1 MRGLTRIGMLIFV
14 SVACACSPGHV
25 PQQLSGTP
33 DAGGSSADP
42 GPASTPPPVSDAGP
56 TSPENP
62 FREMAPIKLAEGPVT
77 GFDVAPD
84 RRHVLFSGV
93 LHWYDICRS
102 RYNGYGALSVGTTS
116 GDIPVD
122 LTVNAVKSSFSSTG
136 GHLAFISAG
145 NGEYWNACS
154 GSGTLSVARGD
165 GTHLVQVA
173 DFVVDFVFGGDTLY
187 FYAGGVSLMSF
198 FRFRESDP
206 APVLLSQAPSPAWT
220 RQSQS
225 FPGYSM
231 APSPGGDA
239 VAYCEPAADYVQPR
253 CFLLPAGADA
263 AAAIPIEGAAQL
275 AWTPD
280 GEWLLAGRIA
290 LSRDGKLRRDFG
302 ETCAMPSPSPDGN
315 AVMFGTGKQYACDGP
330 VVVYPLDGS
339 PVTRLGPLPPGG
351 YDWSL
356 RFIAGGTQVL
366 AVETTTTGEALFSA
380 PTSGGAFAELRGRA
394 DTPGLAGYEAQA
406 DGSVLRFDLS
416 AAQVPENA
424 QGSWPLLRLRPG
436 QPAETLFPSATS
448 LPAHEGEGAH
458 AMLVQEGW
466 LPPYNGALHLV
477 VPGAPWPGAIL
488 PGFVG
493 IGAPSPYREAQFNFG
508 FVGRAAVYV
517 TKLTYLV
524 PDGVWDLAVSTE
536 DGSLIAPLASGLA
549 KFRAIDHS
557 LYFVK
562 AEDRSLW
569 RLDVPQP

>member
-1 MRGLTRIGMLIFV
+1 MCRNNSPERPTRAGRARI
-14 SVACACSPGHV
+14 PDR
-25 PQQLSGTP
+25 P
-33 DAGGSSADP
+33 DAAACQRRRSDFP
-42 GPASTPPPVSDAGP
+42 GKSVSRNGANQVGRRSGDGLRCGARQAAR
-56 TSPENP
+56 TLL
-62 FREMAPIKLAEGPVT
+62 RRAPLV
-77 GFDVAPD
+77 
-84 RRHVLFSGV
+84 RHLPLS
-93 LHWYDICRS
+93 L
-102 RYNGYGALSVGTTS
+102 NGYGALSVGTTS

-263 AAAIPIEGAAQL
+263 AAAILIEGAAQL

-290 LSRDGKLRRDFG
+290 LSRAGKLRRDFG

-330 VVVYPLDGS
+330 VAA
-339 PVTRLGPLPPGG
+339 TR
-351 YDWSL
+351 
-356 RFIAGGTQVL
+356 
-366 AVETTTTGEALFSA
+366 
-380 PTSGGAFAELRGRA
+380 
-394 DTPGLAGYEAQA
+394 
-406 DGSVLRFDLS
+406 S
-416 AAQVPENA
+416 AA
-424 QGSWPLLRLRPG
+424 RP
-436 QPAETLFPSATS
+436 
-448 LPAHEGEGAH
+448 
-458 AMLVQEGW
+458 
-466 LPPYNGALHLV
+466 
-477 VPGAPWPGAIL
+477 
-488 PGFVG
+488 
-493 IGAPSPYREAQFNFG
+493 
-508 FVGRAAVYV
+508 
-517 TKLTYLV
+517 
-524 PDGVWDLAVSTE
+524 
-536 DGSLIAPLASGLA
+536 
-549 KFRAIDHS
+549 
-557 LYFVK
+557 
-562 AEDRSLW
+562 
-569 RLDVPQP
+569 